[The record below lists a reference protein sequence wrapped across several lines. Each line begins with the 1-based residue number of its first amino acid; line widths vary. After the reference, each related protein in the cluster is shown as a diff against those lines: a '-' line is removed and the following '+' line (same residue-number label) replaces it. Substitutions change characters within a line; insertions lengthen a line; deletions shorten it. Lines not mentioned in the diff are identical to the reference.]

1 VYKIQKTLIPC
12 NHEVLQAISTQ
23 LAAQIVTCYVS
34 NDNHPLPK
42 NLDEVFCMREQ
53 KPTSRTPQKYVSK
66 SRRTAK
72 TWAKESSR
80 KQQYDNAKSY
90 SEKRRYDVEDDE
102 AVPLHAVSMTPRLR
116 NIQTKHRLDTDG
128 LLTGQVISSTGRS
141 WIVSCEIAEGED
153 LSGLRVQY
161 DCVTTRSMVTEN
173 PDSTLVAVGDVVSFK
188 PDEISGE
195 VEGLPT
201 GAIMLV
207 HERRTKLAREA
218 AGRDGI
224 EQVIVSNV
232 DHLVILMAAAEPFYN
247 RRLID
252 RYLIAAEQGELAPII
267 CINKIDLMDE
277 AFVRDDMA
285 IYEQLGIPLYV
296 VSAATGQGLAS
307 LAEALIGKVS
317 VMSGPSGVGKST
329 LVNILLGEDLQATT
343 NVSAKTQKG
352 LHTTTFSE
360 LFALPHGGF
369 LADTPGIREFGM
381 WNLEREEVQFFFH
394 EFDACRYECRFSAC
408 THTHEPHCAVKA
420 AVEEGA
426 IDVQRYE
433 SYVNLLE
440 SLA

>member
-1 VYKIQKTLIPC
+1 
-12 NHEVLQAISTQ
+12 
-23 LAAQIVTCYVS
+23 
-34 NDNHPLPK
+34 
-42 NLDEVFCMREQ
+42 MREQ
-53 KPTSRTPQKYVSK
+53 KPPHRAPQKYVSK

-80 KQQYDNAKSY
+80 KQHYDTTKQY

-102 AVPLHAVSMTPRLR
+102 AMPLHAVSMTPRLR
-116 NIQTKHRLDTDG
+116 NIQTKHRLDTTG

-141 WIVSCEIAEGED
+141 WIISCEVAEGED
-153 LSGLRVQY
+153 LSSLRVQY
-161 DCVTTRSMVTEN
+161 DCVTTRSMITEN

-188 PDEISGE
+188 PDELSGE
-195 VEGLPT
+195 IEGLPT

-218 AGRDGI
+218 AGRDGM
-224 EQVIVSNV
+224 EQVIVSNI
-232 DHLVILMAAAEPFYN
+232 DQLVILMAAAEPFYN

-285 IYEQLGIPLYV
+285 VYPEQLGIPLYV
-296 VSAATGQGLAS
+296 VSAVTGQGLS
-307 LAEALIGKVS
+307 ELAEALAGKVS
-317 VMSGPSGVGKST
+317 VVSGPSGVGKST
-329 LVNILLGEDLQATT
+329 LVNILLGDEIQATT
-343 NVSAKTQKG
+343 NVSTKTQKG

-381 WNLEREEVQFFFH
+381 WNVEREDVQFFFH
-394 EFDACRYECRFSAC
+394 EFDECRYQCRFTAC
-408 THTHEPHCAVKA
+408 THTHEPDCAVKA
-420 AVEEGA
+420 ATEAGM
-426 IDVQRYE
+426 IDMQRYE